1 MKTLG
6 RFWKQLRMNWVDV
19 ELVLDLMTTHEE
31 IKEVENPITAKLN
44 NGTIEFKNVCFTY
57 DKDKPEE
64 D

>member
-1 MKTLG
+1 
-6 RFWKQLRMNWVDV
+6 MNWVDV